1 MPTQEPRYGA
11 QYERTTS
18 QEPDLGC
25 LIRVSTQ
32 FVEDPNTGKSRTE
45 YPTEVLWPPGAT
57 PTDDD
62 RAEAELRAAELA
74 EQTKLQEIWPTRRL
88 LLIVVR
94 YLLWAM
100 SKRLL
105 PKPDADSRLGKDLAR
120 LAAMVGADQEE
131 AGGGKLRLGA
141 KLV

>member
-1 MPTQEPRYGA
+1 MQDQSRAIQTRLSRED
-11 QYERTTS
+11 
-18 QEPDLGC
+18 DLGAT
-25 LIRVSTQ
+25 LATSGGQVIPDWD
-32 FVEDPNTGKSRTE
+32 EGKQATPAEKAEAGLRGR
-45 YPTEVLWPPGAT
+45 EVL
-57 PTDDD
+57 
-62 RAEAELRAAELA
+62 EMQSLEL
-74 EQTKLQEIWPTRRL
+74 TWPTNRL

-131 AGGGKLRLGA
+131 AGGGKLGLGA
-141 KLV
+141 KL